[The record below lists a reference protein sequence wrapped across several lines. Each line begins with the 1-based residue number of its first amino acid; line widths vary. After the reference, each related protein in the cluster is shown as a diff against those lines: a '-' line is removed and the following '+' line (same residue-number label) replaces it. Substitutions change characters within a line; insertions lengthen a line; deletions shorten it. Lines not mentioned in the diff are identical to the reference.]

1 MKDFYT
7 GINLHEN
14 PLQFAVIHPLAAAP
28 GSPTEGQ
35 IYYNNVSNSLFF
47 YDGSTWVDASHDDDA
62 VPKDT
67 IFFNVKDHGAA
78 GDGVA
83 DDTAEIA
90 AAIAAADAAGG
101 GTVYFPAG
109 TYNISVQLALPEGV
123 NVYGAGRHA
132 VTINQLTSGQRGFSL
147 TNGTGETIAEL
158 FMAGFRLV
166 GTNSGSADGVF
177 IEGRPLD
184 YLSLMDITVA
194 DFGGTGVRTK
204 GAIVSRLEGVIG
216 QGCNVNGIWIDGSDS
231 FVTSVSLIGCYGN
244 ANTVAGVKISKA
256 TYVALMGGAA
266 DSNQI
271 GHHFLDC
278 FALTA
283 TGTGS
288 ESNSVN
294 SFKVEGSGDFGSNG
308 VNLVGCYSYDVGEVG
323 FLITGFAVGVQLI
336 GCHDND
342 PDVGADYSVQVDA
355 NAVASSYGS
364 TFSNPNNIVGVF
376 TNLAD
381 ELGNSTLRNVEL
393 IRLRDLNG
401 NLILEAIT
409 GNVNA
414 VNGFGIT
421 NSATGVA
428 PLIGPAGTDTNIP
441 GYYTSKGN
449 GDIRLALDDGTVLLN
464 IDGENSD
471 NVFYMTPSAT
481 GQAPLFGVT
490 GVDTDI
496 PLYLQSKGNGDVRLA
511 HLGGDLIANFSAVD
525 ATPVNY
531 PAFTAVNTGQAV
543 SFGVAG
549 ADADI
554 YLNLES
560 KGTGTVR
567 ANGVDIATATNALA
581 MTNKSFPNGVI
592 IPGTSGQMSITADP
606 DGGDY
611 NIGVDTTGNLAFY
624 GSGGNVLSIDMLDG
638 DINFSDSTRGII
650 LTAPNTTR
658 YRVTVSNAGA
668 LVVTAI

>member
-14 PLQFAVIHPLAAAP
+14 PLKAAVIDPLSSAP

-35 IYYNNVSNSLFF
+35 IYYNTASNNMFF
-47 YDGSTWVDASHDDDA
+47 YDGSTWIDFSHDDDA

-67 IFFNVKDHGAA
+67 IFFNVKDHGAT

-109 TYNISVQLALPEGV
+109 TYKISAQLALPEGV
-123 NVYGAGRHA
+123 NVMGAGRHA
-132 VTINQLTSGQRGFSL
+132 VTINQVTSGQRGFSL
-147 TNGTGETIAEL
+147 TNGTSETVAEL

-166 GTNSGSADGVF
+166 GTNSGSAAGVF

-194 DFGGTGVRTK
+194 DFGGTGVQAK

-283 TGTGS
+283 IGTGS
-288 ESNSVN
+288 ESNSIN

-308 VNLVGCYSYDVGEVG
+308 VNLVGCYSYNVGEVG
-323 FLITGFAVGVQLI
+323 FLITGFAVGVTLI

-342 PDVGADYSVQVDA
+342 PQVGADYSLQVDS
-355 NAVASSYGS
+355 NAVVSSYAS
-364 TFSNPNNIVGVF
+364 TWSNPNNIVGAYVDLMSETGDSMF
-376 TNLAD
+376 
-381 ELGNSTLRNVEL
+381 RNIGA
-393 IRLRDLNG
+393 IRLLDTNG
-401 NLILEAIT
+401 NRALEFVPTASADNYFMIT
-409 GNVNA
+409 NA
-414 VNGFGIT
+414 VSGQ
-421 NSATGVA
+421 S
-428 PLIGPAGTDTNIP
+428 PLFGPAGPDADITL
-441 GYYTSKGN
+441 YLTSKGD
-449 GDIRLALDDGTVLLN
+449 GDIRLTKDNGDVLLQ
-464 IDGENSD
+464 IGGANSD
-471 NVFYMTPSAT
+471 NYFYMTPSAT
-481 GQAPLFGVT
+481 GQAPLFGT
-490 GVDTDI
+490 AGVDGDI
-496 PLYLQSKGNGDVRLA
+496 PFYLQTKGNGDIRLA
-511 HLGGDLIANFSAVD
+511 HDGGVLIANFSSID
-525 ATPVNY
+525 STPVNY

-549 ADADI
+549 DDADI

-560 KGTGTVR
+560 KGAGTVR
-567 ANGVDIATATNALA
+567 ANGQDVTTISNAQALI
-581 MTNKSFPNGVI
+581 NKTFPNGIV
-592 IPGTSGQMSITADP
+592 IPGTNGQINITAET

-611 NIGVDTTGNLAFY
+611 NFGVDTSGTLAFY
-624 GSGGNVLSIDMLDG
+624 GGGGEVLNLELLDG
-638 DINFSDSTRGII
+638 DLGFSNSAKGVI

-658 YRVTVSNAGA
+658 YRVTVNNAGA
-668 LVVTAI
+668 LVVTAV